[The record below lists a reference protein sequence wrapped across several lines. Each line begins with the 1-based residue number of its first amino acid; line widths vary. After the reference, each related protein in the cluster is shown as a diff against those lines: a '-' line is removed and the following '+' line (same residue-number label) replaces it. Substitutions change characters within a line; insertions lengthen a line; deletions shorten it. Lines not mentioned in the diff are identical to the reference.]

1 MLREAI
7 SKHPWSFLSML
18 ISVGTAIVTLILI
31 QYLYRHGS
39 WRPQS
44 SLGSE
49 IQGFGGNCC
58 APFVCHIVGC
68 HHQRAPPGLWAVGVA
83 LERGEFLSLCSL
95 KSGLD
100 APHDRHEPVRY
111 SRPHLVPVI
120 LFAAWPLD
128 AS

>member
-49 IQGFGGNCC
+49 IQGFGGI
-58 APFVCHIVGC
+58 AVLLSFVTSLVAIIKE
-68 HHQRAPPGLWAVGVA
+68 RPPAYGLLA
-83 LERGEFLSLCSL
+83 LLLSAASFFLY
-95 KSGLD
+95 
-100 APHDRHEPVRY
+100 VR
-111 SRPHLVPVI
+111 
-120 LFAAWPLD
+120 
-128 AS
+128 